1 MERRVGYPVVPSLV
15 YLARALT
22 SLGEFARAEGYAGQ
36 AMEIAEIAH
45 HPLSLAE
52 GLHALGGLY
61 AEQGEAKRAIPLL
74 ERSLA
79 VLREHHISHIE
90 PLVTV
95 LLGYAFALAGD
106 RERAAS
112 LLVRSLVDRSAVMR
126 LAGARAAAGLVLLGD
141 LEAGG
146 RAAAAALAA
155 AQRCGAVLHE
165 SNALVQLAAVSA
177 QGPPTHWPEAE
188 RGYTAALD
196 RAVMLGA
203 RPLVAH
209 CHLGLGMLLKRMG
222 RPSPGRER
230 LITATK
236 MYGEVAMTG
245 WQRRA
250 EAELAPVIP

>member
-1 MERRVGYPVVPSLV
+1 V
-15 YLARALT
+15 
-22 SLGEFARAEGYAGQ
+22 
-36 AMEIAEIAH
+36 
-45 HPLSLAE
+45 
-52 GLHALGGLY
+52 
-61 AEQGEAKRAIPLL
+61 
-74 ERSLA
+74 
-79 VLREHHISHIE
+79 
-90 PLVTV
+90 
-95 LLGYAFALAGD
+95 
-106 RERAAS
+106 
-112 LLVRSLVDRSAVMR
+112 
-126 LAGARAAAGLVLLGD
+126 GD

-146 RAAAAALAA
+146 RAAAEALAA
-155 AQRCGAVLHE
+155 ARRCGSVLHE

-236 MYGEVAMTG
+236 MYGELAMTG